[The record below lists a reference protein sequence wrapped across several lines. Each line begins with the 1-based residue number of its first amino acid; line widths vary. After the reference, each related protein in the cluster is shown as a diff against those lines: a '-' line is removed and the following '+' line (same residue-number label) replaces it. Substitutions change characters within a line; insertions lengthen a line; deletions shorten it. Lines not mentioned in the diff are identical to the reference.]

1 MSDNSNQEK
10 ILWSGRTHF
19 KILAKPAFL
28 QLILIV
34 VHILVAIFIPSQTN
48 WEWWNNWG
56 HLTIHGI
63 IILIEIWYVVIPVMQ
78 WLNAGF
84 EITNRKAV
92 SRWGVLYKQARE
104 VPLDSIVS
112 VSVERGILDRI
123 FGCGTLMFQD
133 AAAGFQP
140 ETSGAWNVG
149 RGKKS
154 RNGVRFADVPNV
166 LEVQKILDDAR
177 YNLRNNR

>member
-1 MSDNSNQEK
+1 MSTSNYNEE

-19 KILAKPAFL
+19 KVLAKPAFI
-28 QLILIV
+28 QLLLLIV
-34 VHILVAIFIPSQTN
+34 HVLIAIFIPSQTG
-48 WEWWNNWG
+48 WAWWDSWG
-56 HLTIHGI
+56 HLTLH
-63 IILIEIWYVVIPVMQ
+63 ILVLLVEIWYVVVPVLQ

-84 EITNRKAV
+84 EVTNFKAV
-92 SRWGVLYKQARE
+92 SRWGLLHKHARE

-133 AAAGFQP
+133 AASGFQP
-140 ETSGAWNVG
+140 TTAGPWNRE
-149 RGKKS
+149 RGKQS

-166 LEVQKILDDAR
+166 FEVQKILDKAR
-177 YNLRNNR
+177 YDLKQRQ